1 MTLEIEAVK
10 HSCGSHRPVPGSAAL
25 FLGIFP
31 ARRTGPASLG
41 GTGSCWRGILIPCPV
56 QGSVSAGMNIPMR
69 LVYQKLLDLGKTWEK
84 KKQRVKAEG
93 APHRKKK
100 PTKGGSSYGEALPKT
115 SLSVATRPRGQSWM
129 SPALAGVSFTLHRA
143 SSGFWARSCTGS
155 VPATG
160 PSALGGCLGTAGGS
174 VPLHPRGPRCLQLS

>member
-69 LVYQKLLDLGKTWEK
+69 LVYQKTWGKLGKKKTKGEGRGCPSPK
-84 KKQRVKAEG
+84 KKT
-93 APHRKKK
+93 
-100 PTKGGSSYGEALPKT
+100 TKGGSSYGEALPKT

-129 SPALAGVSFTLHRA
+129 FPALTGVSFTLHRA

>member
-1 MTLEIEAVK
+1 MPCAGQRFSWDEHPNEACLSETLGFGE
-10 HSCGSHRPVPGSAAL
+10 
-25 FLGIFP
+25 
-31 ARRTGPASLG
+31 
-41 GTGSCWRGILIPCPV
+41 
-56 QGSVSAGMNIPMR
+56 N
-69 LVYQKLLDLGKTWEK
+69 LGKKKTKGEGRGCPSPK
-84 KKQRVKAEG
+84 KKT
-93 APHRKKK
+93 
-100 PTKGGSSYGEALPKT
+100 TKGGSSYGEALPKT

-129 SPALAGVSFTLHRA
+129 FPALTGVSFTLHRA